1 MRLPTLILLFI
12 LLLIA
17 AFSVL
22 NWGVFMAP
30 TEVTLGFATVQLPL
44 GLLMLGLLV
53 LVCALFL
60 LYVVYL
66 QASALL
72 DTRRHTRELR
82 SNREL
87 ADQAEASRFTELRAF
102 LETALA
108 QRGAQQDEA
117 QAALLARIAQLDH
130 ALRELVEQQANS
142 LAASI
147 GELEDRLEPPG
158 RAAADRS

>member
-1 MRLPTLILLFI
+1 MRLPTLVLLFI
-12 LLLIA
+12 LLLMA

-30 TEVTLGFATVQLPL
+30 TDVSLGFTTVQLPL
-44 GLLMLGLLV
+44 GLFMLGLLV

-66 QASALL
+66 QATALL

-102 LETALA
+102 LEAGQA
-108 QRGAQQDEA
+108 QGSARHDEA
-117 QAALLARIAQLDH
+117 QAALLTRIAQLEQT
-130 ALRELVEQQANS
+130 LREVVEQQANS

-147 GELEDRLEPPG
+147 GELEDRLEASGPP
-158 RAAADRS
+158 AADRG

>member
-1 MRLPTLILLFI
+1 MRLPTL
-12 LLLIA
+12 LLLSVLLLVA

-22 NWGVFMAP
+22 NWGVFVAP
-30 TEVTLGFATVQLPL
+30 TDVSLGFATVQLPL
-44 GLLMLGLLV
+44 GLFMLGLLV

-66 QASALL
+66 QATALL

-102 LETALA
+102 LEAGLDKQA
-108 QRGAQQDEA
+108 AQQGET
-117 QAALLARIAQLDH
+117 QAALLTRIAQLEQT
-130 ALRELVEQQANS
+130 LREVVEQQANS

-158 RAAADRS
+158 PPASDRG

>member
-1 MRLPTLILLFI
+1 MRLPTL
-12 LLLIA
+12 LLLSVLLLVA

-22 NWGVFMAP
+22 NWGVIVAP
-30 TEVTLGFATVQLPL
+30 TELSLGFASVQMPL

-60 LYVVYL
+60 VYIVYL

-72 DTRRHTRELR
+72 ETRRHTRELR

-87 ADQAEASRFTELRAF
+87 ADQAEASRFTELRTF
-102 LETALA
+102 LEAGQA
-108 QRGAQQDEA
+108 QGSARHDAA
-117 QAALLARIAQLDH
+117 QAALLARIAQLEQS
-130 ALRELVEQQANS
+130 LRELVEQQANS

-147 GELEDRLEPPG
+147 GELEDRLEASGPP
-158 RAAADRS
+158 AADRG

>member
-30 TEVTLGFATVQLPL
+30 TEVSLGFTTVQLPL
-44 GLLMLGLLV
+44 GLFMLGLLV

-102 LETALA
+102 LEAGLDRQA
-108 QRGAQQDEA
+108 AQQGDT
-117 QAALLARIAQLDH
+117 QAALLARIEQLEQ
-130 ALRELVEQQANS
+130 ALRTVVEQNGNS
-142 LAASI
+142 LAASL
-147 GELEDRLEPPG
+147 GELEDRLDATGTPPERG
-158 RAAADRS
+158 